1 MGMSSGVS
9 ETFLTEQV
17 NVVSRNGDAANLAI
31 SGFTRVSQLLTL
43 FDGKI
48 LNAEDSLKWDTK
60 GTGSATYSDNGVTLS
75 VTAGQYLVRQ
85 GRFFCP
91 YFSGKPQIVEL
102 TSINMQNQEGLV
114 KRMGYFSSNAVAPYD
129 SGKDGVWLEA
139 DGTSYRLI
147 TSRNGAV
154 IHNIPWTSW
163 DNYDLVKNY
172 DWSKFSA
179 VEMDFLW
186 LGGAG
191 LRFFLVVD
199 GQFQLIHTI
208 KNHAGDR
215 DGLIF
220 NSPNQPVRYEIRS
233 TTGTGS
239 LRSVCSQVAT
249 EGGTP
254 NESGEGLSWY
264 SPLLTCNSVGQV
276 YALVGARLQVAQ
288 RNRFVPVTQ
297 FGGALST
304 NDTGILML
312 LLNPALSTP
321 LTWTNVSRT
330 QQGRAVEGTT
340 VTNPGRILKVVPVVS
355 SGVAI
360 EAPAAALRTLA
371 CGIDN
376 TLSEIVVA
384 YAPLTASQAISGTI
398 QVMEY

>member
-17 NVVSRNGDAANLAI
+17 SVVSSNGDAANLAI
-31 SGFTRVSQLLTL
+31 SGFTRVSQVLTL

-60 GTGSATYSDNGVTLS
+60 GTGTATYADNSVTLS

-102 TSINMQNQEGLV
+102 TSISMQNQEGLV

-129 SGKDGVWLEA
+129 SNKDGVWLEA
-139 DGTSYRLI
+139 DGTNYRLI
-147 TSRNGAV
+147 TSRNGTV
-154 IHNIPWTSW
+154 THNVPWTSW

-172 DWSKFSA
+172 DWSKFS
-179 VEMDFLW
+179 VTEMDFLW

-191 LRFFLVVD
+191 LRFFLVVN

-208 KNHAGDR
+208 RDHAGYQ

-220 NSPNQPVRYEIRS
+220 SSPNQPVRYEIRS
-233 TTGTGS
+233 TTGVGS
-239 LRSVCSQVAT
+239 LRSVCSQVST

-254 NESGEGLSWY
+254 NEAGEGLSWY
-264 SPLLTCNSVGQV
+264 SPLLACNTVGQT
-276 YALVGARLQVAQ
+276 YALVGAKLQTAQ
-288 RNRFVPVTQ
+288 RNHFVPVTQ

-312 LLNPALSTP
+312 LLNPTLSTP
-321 LTWTNVSRT
+321 LTWTNVSRI
-330 QQGRAVEGTT
+330 QQGRAVGGTT
-340 VTNPGRILKVVPVVS
+340 VTNLGRILKAVPVVS
-355 SGVAI
+355 SGVAS
-360 EAPAAALRTLA
+360 EAPAAALRTLS

-376 TLSEIVVA
+376 TLGEIVVA
-384 YAPLTASQAISGTI
+384 YAPLTASQTISGTI